1 MRVQEKFNGKFSVK
15 NQLEATIGYLSKITD
30 VNVGEVLEYQLMSNT
45 NEPKAPTTAHIKHSY
60 KTIKLIKHAKGLGF
74 NVKEIR
80 KLLVFWNK

>member
-15 NQLEATIGYLSKITD
+15 NQFEVTIGYLSNITD

-45 NEPKAPTTAHIKHSY
+45 NEPKASTTVHSKHSY

-74 NVKEIR
+74 SVKEIK